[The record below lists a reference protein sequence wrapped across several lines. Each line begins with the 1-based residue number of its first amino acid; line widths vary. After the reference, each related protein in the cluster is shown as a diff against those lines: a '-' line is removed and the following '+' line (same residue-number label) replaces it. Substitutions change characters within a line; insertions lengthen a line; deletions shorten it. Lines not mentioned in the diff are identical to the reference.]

1 MEKSVKIMLFISA
14 VFLAIF
20 VIVLYMDYSGFHSNI
35 EQIIKSLRSDE
46 PYKLQAAWY
55 SVVMIRIFEFWC
67 WLSYLERAVCLCIF
81 EITGYQKQEDARSRF
96 NIRNLRT

>member
-46 PYKLQAAWY
+46 PYKLQAVWY
-55 SVVMIRIFEFWC
+55 SVVMIRIFEF
-67 WLSYLERAVCLCIF
+67 LVLAIIF
-81 EITGYQKQEDARSRF
+81 GAGGLF
-96 NIRNLRT
+96 MHIRDNRIPKAGRR

>member
-55 SVVMIRIFEFWC
+55 SVVMIRIFEF
-67 WLSYLERAVCLCIF
+67 LVLAIIF
-81 EITGYQKQEDARSRF
+81 GAGGLF
-96 NIRNLRT
+96 MHIRDNRIPKAGRR